1 MISTTLL
8 ISQVIVSF
16 EADCL
21 VDFDTACLKPEKFV
35 SYLLE
40 YLSPSTEVRS
50 LDIWDMEIQVAD
62 DGLIQKVAEVVSK
75 DEKGIP

>member
-16 EADCL
+16 EEADCL

-40 YLSPSTEVRS
+40 YLSPNSEVRS

-62 DGLIQKVAEVVSK
+62 DG
-75 DEKGIP
+75 